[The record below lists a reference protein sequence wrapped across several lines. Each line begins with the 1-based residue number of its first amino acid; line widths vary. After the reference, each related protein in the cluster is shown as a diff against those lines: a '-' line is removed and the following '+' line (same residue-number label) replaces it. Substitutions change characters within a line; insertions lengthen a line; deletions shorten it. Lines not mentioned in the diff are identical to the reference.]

1 MATIRLFSKRHEQA
15 IWDRKLGLSLPRRLR
30 RRVWSLLGR
39 FDHTYYFQPDPTDN
53 WNEKTTVLEQL
64 PGELCHRYGDDRL
77 LARTD
82 DDGPR
87 VPVELKGFLEGAY
100 PSQVFDVAELFYS
113 HILADRQPNFQREL
127 NNVFEEERSDWR
139 MADGQ
144 IFKVDSQFL
153 EAHVVA
159 RSYELLK
166 AEGFE
171 GALDE
176 FNQARNELAAENVKA
191 AIHNAC
197 KSLES
202 VLKAVSGVESGN
214 ASALIKGLV
223 EKGFYEGMPDEFARA
238 FGDQVLMALPFLRNR
253 LGGHGQGAAVVE
265 VPRLYGEL
273 AVHLTATFLL
283 FVVHRSIQIKPSSP
297 ATYAPEASTFS
308 DDDIPF

>member
-1 MATIRLFSKRHEQA
+1 MASIRVFSKRHEQA

-30 RRVWSLLGR
+30 RRIWSLLGR
-39 FDHTYYFQPDPTDN
+39 FDHTYYYQPDPTDN

-64 PGELCHRYGDDRL
+64 PGELCHRYGEEHL

-82 DDGPR
+82 DSGPR
-87 VPVELKGFLEGAY
+87 VSVDLKGFVEGAY
-100 PSQVFDVAELFYS
+100 PSQVFDVAELF
-113 HILADRQPNFQREL
+113 HAEIPVERRLEFQREMNAIL
-127 NNVFEEERSDWR
+127 EEERSEWR

-144 IFKVDSQFL
+144 FFKVDSQFL

-159 RSYELLK
+159 KSYELLK

-176 FNQARNELAAENVKA
+176 FNQARNELAADNVKG
-191 AIHNAC
+191 AIHNAS

-214 ASALIKGLV
+214 AAALIRGLAD
-223 EKGFYEGMPDEFARA
+223 KGFYEGLPDDVARA
-238 FGDQVLMALPFLRNR
+238 FGDQVLMTLPFLRNR
-253 LGGHGQGAAVVE
+253 LGGHGQGSTVVE
-265 VPRLYGEL
+265 VPRVFGEL
-273 AVHLTATFLL
+273 AVHLAASLLL
-283 FVVHRSIQIKPSSP
+283 FIVHRSIQLKGP
-297 ATYAPEASTFS
+297 AAEEPIVQSASFS